1 MNNDIYTTLTGL
13 LEQKFHLE
21 PEKLRPDVTLEE
33 LGLDSLSLMDFIFN
47 AEDAYGLRIPEELLD
62 PRQSGIT
69 LAHICEVI
77 EGQIVAKAATTPGS
91 PGANP

>member
-1 MNNDIYTTLTGL
+1 MNTDIYTTLTGL

-21 PEKLRPDVTLEE
+21 PARLRPDVTLEE

-47 AEDAYGLRIPEELLD
+47 AEDAYRLRIPEELLD

-69 LAHICEVI
+69 LQHICEVI
-77 EGQIVAKAATTPGS
+77 EGQLAAQPA
-91 PGANP
+91 PAQGAAA

>member
-1 MNNDIYTTLTGL
+1 MRSDTYDTLVKV

-21 PEKLRPDVTLEE
+21 ATNLRPDISLEE

-47 AEDAYGLRIPEELLD
+47 AEDAFSLRIPEALLD

-69 LAHICEVI
+69 LQHICEVI
-77 EGQIVAKAATTPGS
+77 EGLMPMPQASA
-91 PGANP
+91 GAPA